1 MSPSA
6 PQLAVVSATQ
16 TVAEP
21 AGGDIDWLW
30 NTLTVSG
37 PAETVARFR
46 SVASGTNA
54 APWHVDLDY
63 EEARLLAPMASAGVE
78 ARLLARELRELIA
91 RRQERIRTNWAGPGG
106 CPFDLHRLVP
116 VPQAVLA
123 QGEGS
128 SSAQSWLRTHWG
140 TVKPLRHV
148 EVLDRLEDKR
158 LRRSAKIAMRFQ
170 SADWTPWQAVRQ
182 LRADWRQLVFD
193 VRPDYGGA

>member
-1 MSPSA
+1 MSSSA
-6 PQLAVVSATQ
+6 PQLAVVSGRA
-16 TVAEP
+16 VAEP
-21 AGGDIDWLW
+21 ISGDIDWLW
-30 NTLTVSG
+30 NTLTISG

-54 APWHVDLDY
+54 APWHVDLHH

-78 ARLLARELRELIA
+78 ARLLARELREVIA
-91 RRQERIRTNWAGPGG
+91 RRQERIAANWAGPGG
-106 CPFDLHRLVP
+106 CLFDLHRLVP

-128 SSAQSWLRTHWG
+128 SAAQHWLRTHWG
-140 TVKPLRHV
+140 TVKPLRQVRALH
-148 EVLDRLEDKR
+148 RLEDKR

-193 VRPDYGGA
+193 VRPDYGGV